1 MFHKWEGIKEEEE
14 ELDCKLTD
22 IKWHCIKKGKIS
34 LECLL
39 WNCQKGHG
47 PDILFISLIITL
59 QVLMIDVHW
68 KFYLES

>member
-1 MFHKWEGIKEEEE
+1 MER
-14 ELDCKLTD
+14 LDCKLTD
-22 IKWHCIKKGKIS
+22 IKWQGIRKEKVS

-39 WNCQKGHG
+39 WNWQRGHG